1 MRKTV
6 FGVLGAGFG
15 ALFLAVCSISCC
27 VAPLIFVLFGVSF
40 SFLSFLE
47 TLNPFRYLFAALSLG
62 FIAYGYWKI
71 YLSKRPFCSGGALS
85 QRTAQMLFWAF
96 AALALLFLAYP
107 AIDGFIFEVDE

>member
-6 FGVLGAGFG
+6 GVLGAGFS

-71 YLSKRPFCSGGALS
+71 YLSKRPFCTGGALS
-85 QRTAQMLFWAF
+85 QRTAKLLFWGL
-96 AALALLFLAYP
+96 AALAMFVLAYP